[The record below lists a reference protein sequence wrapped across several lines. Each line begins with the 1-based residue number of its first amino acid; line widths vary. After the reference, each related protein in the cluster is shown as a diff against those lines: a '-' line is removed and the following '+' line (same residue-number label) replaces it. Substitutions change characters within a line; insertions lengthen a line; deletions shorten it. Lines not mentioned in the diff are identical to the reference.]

1 MTTAYDDA
9 TLLAYLD
16 GELAGAEAE
25 ALEADL
31 VRDERLAER
40 LQAFAGSGALLRAAL
55 APATH
60 GRLPPLPGPDFTERP
75 AVSWRRFAPHAAI
88 AATIALL
95 IGAGLGFGTGEFL
108 ARRNFELAG
117 EQRARDAAIAET
129 TLRQALETQ
138 VSGTPVRWENPDS
151 GASGTVK
158 PTRTFKN
165 HNNQF
170 CREYERVETVA
181 ARTETISGIACRSD
195 DGQWR
200 TRAVFY
206 RE

>member
-1 MTTAYDDA
+1 MTTYDDA

-16 GELAGAEAE
+16 GELAGAEAD
-25 ALEADL
+25 ALEVDL
-31 VRDERLAER
+31 ARDERLAER

-60 GRLPPLPGPDFTERP
+60 GRLPALPEPDFTDRP
-75 AVSWRRFAPHAAI
+75 VASWRRFAPHAAI
-88 AATIALL
+88 AASIALL
-95 IGAGLGFGTGEFL
+95 IGAGLGFGTGDFL

-117 EQRARDAAIAET
+117 EQRARDAAIAEA
-129 TLRQALETQ
+129 TLRRALETQ
-138 VSGTPVRWENPDS
+138 VSGTPVSWQNPDS

-165 HNNQF
+165 QSDQF
-170 CREYERVETVA
+170 CREYERVETIG
-181 ARTETISGIACRSD
+181 ARRETVSGIACRGD

>member
-1 MTTAYDDA
+1 MTTTYDDA

-16 GELAGAEAE
+16 GELASAEAE

-31 VRDERLAER
+31 ARDERLAKR
-40 LQAFAGSGALLRAAL
+40 LQAFAVSGALLRAAL

-60 GRLPPLPGPDFTERP
+60 GRMPNLPEPDFTNRP
-75 AVSWRRFAPHAAI
+75 VASWRRFAPHAAI

-95 IGAGLGFGTGEFL
+95 IGVGLGFGTGDFL
-108 ARRNFELAG
+108 ARRNFELAS
-117 EQRARDAAIAET
+117 EQRARDSALAEA
-129 TLRQALETQ
+129 TLRRALETQ
-138 VSGTPVRWENPDS
+138 MSGTPVRWENPDS

-165 HNNQF
+165 HNDQF
-170 CREYERVETVA
+170 CREYESVEVLGV
-181 ARTETISGIACRSD
+181 RTETTSGIACRGD

>member
-1 MTTAYDDA
+1 MTTYDDA

-16 GELAGAEAE
+16 GELAGAESE

-31 VRDERLAER
+31 VRDEKLAER

-55 APATH
+55 SPATH
-60 GRLPPLPGPDFTERP
+60 GHMPALPQPDFTARP
-75 AVSWRRFAPHAAI
+75 AASWRRFAPYAAI

-95 IGAGLGFGTGEFL
+95 IGAGVGFGTGDFL
-108 ARRNFELAG
+108 ARRNFELAS
-117 EQRARDAAIAET
+117 EQRARDSALAEA
-129 TLRQALETQ
+129 TLRRALETQ
-138 VSGTPVRWENPDS
+138 VSGTPVSWENPDS

-165 HNNQF
+165 HNDQF
-170 CREYERVETVA
+170 CREYERVETTS

-206 RE
+206 RD

>member
-1 MTTAYDDA
+1 MTTYDDA

-16 GELAGAEAE
+16 GELAHAEAE

-31 VRDERLAER
+31 ARDEKLAER

-60 GRLPPLPGPDFTERP
+60 GQLPSLPEPDFTYRP
-75 AVSWRRFAPHAAI
+75 AASWRRFAPHAAI
-88 AATIALL
+88 AATVALM
-95 IGAGLGFGTGEFL
+95 IGAGLGFGTGDFL
-108 ARRNFELAG
+108 ARRSIELAG
-117 EQRARDAAIAET
+117 EQRARDTALAET
-129 TLRQALETQ
+129 TLRRALETQ

-165 HNNQF
+165 HNDQF
-170 CREYERVETVA
+170 CREYERVETLGT
-181 ARTETISGIACRSD
+181 RSETVSGIACRGE

>member
-1 MTTAYDDA
+1 MTTYDDA

-16 GELAGAEAE
+16 GELAAAEAE

-31 VRDERLAER
+31 ARDASLAER
-40 LQAFAGSGALLRAAL
+40 LQAFAGSGALLHAAL

-60 GRLPPLPGPDFTERP
+60 GRMPRLPEPDFTERP
-75 AVSWRRFAPHAAI
+75 VTSWRRFAPYAAV
-88 AATIALL
+88 AASVALL

-117 EQRARDAAIAET
+117 EQRARDAALAEA
-129 TLRQALETQ
+129 TLRRALETQ

-151 GASGTVK
+151 GASGAVK

-165 HNNQF
+165 HSDQF
-170 CREYERVETVA
+170 CREYERVETVG
-181 ARTETISGIACRSD
+181 ARTETISGIACRGD

>member
-1 MTTAYDDA
+1 MTTYDDT

-16 GELAGAEAE
+16 GELAATEAE
-25 ALEADL
+25 ALEAEL
-31 VRDERLAER
+31 ARDARLAER
-40 LQAFAGSGALLRAAL
+40 LQAFAGSGALLHAAL

-60 GRLPPLPGPDFTERP
+60 GNLPPLPEPDFTERP
-75 AVSWRRFAPHAAI
+75 ATSWRRFAPYAAI
-88 AATIALL
+88 AASVALL

-108 ARRNFELAG
+108 ARRNFELAS
-117 EQRARDAAIAET
+117 EQRARDTALAEA
-129 TLRQALETQ
+129 TLRRALETQ
-138 VSGTPVRWENPDS
+138 VSGTPVSWENPDS
-151 GASGTVK
+151 GASGMVK

-165 HNNQF
+165 QSDQF
-170 CREYERVETVA
+170 CREYERIETIG
-181 ARTETISGIACRSD
+181 ARRETISGIACRGD

>member
-1 MTTAYDDA
+1 MTTYDDA

-16 GELAGAEAE
+16 GELAAAESE
-25 ALEADL
+25 TLEADL
-31 VRDERLAER
+31 ARDARLAER

-60 GRLPPLPGPDFTERP
+60 GRLPPLPEPDLTERR
-75 AVSWRRFAPHAAI
+75 AASWRAFAPHAAI
-88 AATIALL
+88 AASIALL
-95 IGAGLGFGTGEFL
+95 IGAGLGFGTGDFL
-108 ARRNFELAG
+108 ARRNVELAG
-117 EQRARDAAIAET
+117 EQRARDAAIAEA
-129 TLRQALETQ
+129 TLRRALETQ
-138 VSGTPVRWENPDS
+138 VSGTPVSWQNPDS

-165 HNNQF
+165 HSDQF
-170 CREYERVETVA
+170 CREYERVEKVG
-181 ARTETISGIACRSD
+181 ARTETVSGIACRGD

-200 TRAVFY
+200 TRAVFF

>member
-1 MTTAYDDA
+1 MTTYDDA

-25 ALEADL
+25 TLEADL
-31 VRDERLAER
+31 VRDETLAQR

-60 GRLPPLPGPDFTERP
+60 GRMPPLPEPDFAEHP
-75 AVSWRRFAPHAAI
+75 VASWRRFAPHAAI
-88 AATIALL
+88 AASIALL
-95 IGAGLGFGTGEFL
+95 IGAGLGFGTGDFL

-117 EQRARDAAIAET
+117 EQRARDSAIAEA
-129 TLRQALETQ
+129 TLRRALETQ
-138 VSGTPVRWENPDS
+138 VSGTPISWTNPDS

-165 HNNQF
+165 HNEQF
-170 CREYERVETVA
+170 CREYERVETIG
-181 ARTETISGIACRSD
+181 ARSETVSGIACRGD

>member
-1 MTTAYDDA
+1 MTTYDDA

-31 VRDERLAER
+31 ARDERLAER
-40 LQAFAGSGALLRAAL
+40 LQEFAGSSALLRAAL

-60 GRLPPLPGPDFTERP
+60 GRMPALPEPDFTAP
-75 AVSWRRFAPHAAI
+75 PVASWRRFAPYAAI
-88 AATIALL
+88 AATVALL
-95 IGAGLGFGTGEFL
+95 IGAGLGFGTGDFL
-108 ARRNFELAG
+108 ARRNFELAS
-117 EQRARDAAIAET
+117 EQRARDSALAEA
-129 TLRQALETQ
+129 TLRRALETQ
-138 VSGTPVRWENPDS
+138 VSGTPVSWENPDS

-165 HNNQF
+165 QSDQF
-170 CREYERVETVA
+170 CREYERVETNS
-181 ARTETISGIACRSD
+181 ARTETISGIACRGE

-206 RE
+206 RD